1 MHNQS
6 ENELYTIPPNFIGT
20 GTIFGGMFKL
30 RNVLEA
36 GVLACAIGLPEL
48 FLLPFSLTTRIII
61 FCLTALP
68 LAMLAVIGIS
78 SESLSTFAIIY
89 IKYLRNRRVLGAVK
103 AEMVPVK
110 KSSSKRKNQYNY
122 PIILT

>member
-78 SESLSTFAIIY
+78 GESLSAFAIIY
-89 IKYLRNRRVLGAVK
+89 IKYLRNRRVLGAGK
-103 AEMVPVK
+103 AEMF
-110 KSSSKRKNQYNY
+110 R
-122 PIILT
+122 